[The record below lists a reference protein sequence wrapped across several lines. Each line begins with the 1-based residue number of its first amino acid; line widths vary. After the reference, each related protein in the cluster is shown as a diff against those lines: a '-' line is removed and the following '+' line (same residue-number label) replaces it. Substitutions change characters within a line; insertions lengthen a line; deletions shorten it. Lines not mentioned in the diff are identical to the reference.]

1 MKIGSRVNKNYFEEV
16 SKEEN
21 EILIKNNI
29 LIKGIID
36 KNSIGASSFGLIH
49 TFYELF
55 GHIKTKMLI
64 SAITRLCINYLKL
77 RGFSCGL

>member
-1 MKIGSRVNKNYFEEV
+1 M
-16 SKEEN
+16 
-21 EILIKNNI
+21 
-29 LIKGIID
+29 IKGIID

-64 SAITRLCINYLKL
+64 TAITRLCINFLKL
-77 RGFSCGL
+77 RGFSCGLSDLVLSEESEKERI